1 MQLRNIIIFTTLAG
15 TLTQVS
21 CKKFLTQEP
30 KTALTQEQ
38 AFSKLDNIKPLI
50 SGLYTSWRD
59 GHKDRYGFMFDLGS
73 DESQQGAYQVL
84 TVPDQA
90 GLDKYD
96 GYLVPANNALAG
108 QWAARWPIVTQA
120 AQAVFALQNNHED
133 EATRTEL
140 LGEASFIRATVCF
153 ELTQYW
159 GKIPISDLARLAE
172 LGTKRQPL
180 DQVYAFILNDLQTA
194 VKYLPETQADK
205 AHVTK
210 YAALALLGKVY
221 MNAPKDAN
229 VQSFQKAADTLNLV
243 IQSGK
248 YSLLPNYADLW
259 DPNKPN
265 SSESI
270 YEYQFGN
277 ISPDNNVAQW
287 QMGSRAVANLND
299 TSKPTPNN
307 IGAYAYFGG
316 YDLMVPTSYCYSDK
330 SNGGLWESG
339 DVRKAQS
346 IRYDFTYH
354 GYTPTIGTGLG
365 GDELNPHVKKFEDIR
380 TDNVMSF
387 YYSGK
392 DIFYLRYADVL
403 LCYAE
408 CLNELGKT
416 NEAVNLVNS
425 TVRTRA
431 FGGVIPAG
439 LAWDPG
445 MSQDAFRTAMLDER
459 MRELCFEGWRR
470 MDLIRSG
477 KFVDLIK
484 ARNQWAKASG
494 TIQSFHQL
502 YPIPL
507 TETLQNPDI
516 PATDQNP
523 GY

>member
-1 MQLRNIIIFTTLAG
+1 MQLRNILIVTGLIVTLI
-15 TLTQVS
+15 QVS
-21 CKKFLTQEP
+21 CKKFLDQEP

-38 AFSKLDNIKPLI
+38 AFSKLANIQPLI
-50 SGLYTSWRD
+50 SGLYSSWRD
-59 GHKDRYGFMFDLGS
+59 GRKDRYGFMFELGS
-73 DESQQGAYQVL
+73 DEAQQGAYQVF
-84 TVPDQA
+84 TNPDQA

-96 GYLVPANNALAG
+96 GYLVPRNNALAG
-108 QWAARWPIVTQA
+108 QWSSRWPIVTAA
-120 AQAVFALQNNHED
+120 AQAVFALQNNKED

-140 LGEASFIRATVCF
+140 LGEASFIRAAVSF
-153 ELTQYW
+153 ELTQFW
-159 GKIPISDLARLAE
+159 GKIPISDQARFAE

-180 DQVYAFILNDLQTA
+180 DQVYAFIINDLETA
-194 VKYLPETQADK
+194 AKYLPETQADK
-205 AHVTK
+205 KHVTK

-221 MNAPKDAN
+221 MSAPADAK
-229 VQSFQKAADTLNLV
+229 VQSFQKAADTLNLI

-259 DPNKPN
+259 DPNHAN
-265 SSESI
+265 SPESI

-277 ISPDNNVAQW
+277 TSPDNNVAQW
-287 QMGSRAVANLND
+287 QMGSRAAANL
-299 TSKPTPNN
+299 PT
-307 IGAYAYFGG
+307 IGANCYFGG

-330 SNGGLWESG
+330 SNGGVWETG
-339 DVRKAQS
+339 DVRKLQS

-354 GYTPTIGTGLG
+354 GIQPTLGTGFG
-365 GDELNPHVKKFEDIR
+365 GDELNPHVKKYEDIR
-380 TDNVMSF
+380 TDSVMSF

-408 CLNELGKT
+408 CLNELQKT
-416 NEAVNLVNS
+416 SDAVSLVNS
-425 TVRTRA
+425 TVRIRA
-431 FGGVIPAG
+431 FGGTLPDS
-439 LAWDPG
+439 LKWDPS
-445 MSQDAFRTAMLDER
+445 MSADDFRTRMLDER

-470 MDLIRSG
+470 MDLLRSG
-477 KFVDLIK
+477 KFVDLVK
-484 ARNQWAKASG
+484 ARNQWTKQSG
-494 TIQSFHQL
+494 TIQSFNQL